1 VTDRLD
7 AHPEELLERER
18 RGVALSADE
27 RETLAEHLGGCVVC
41 RFSIQT
47 TADFA
52 REVPADVAP
61 AARFD
66 PLIQAALWSI
76 RVAAP
81 GVRRRARRPAPWVA
95 AAASILLM
103 AGAAAAAHWS
113 GFLGTLERR
122 PAPESR
128 RGPRAAKAPTSAG
141 VRTAPE
147 ILTASEP
154 PEPPATAPQTPAIAS
169 VTHERSAPPAPRER
183 SAGPRL
189 AFASASAPTP
199 AAVTRSSPSSI
210 GRQGFAQAAAERA
223 AGRPAAALRL
233 YAELAGSFP
242 LSPEGKAARVIK
254 GRLELDRG
262 EAGAALN
269 DFDGYLA
276 LGSGPLEEEALV
288 GRAEALH
295 GLARSAEEPAAWRRL
310 IDKFPYS
317 AHARRAAARIAALRA
332 QP

>member
-1 VTDRLD
+1 
-7 AHPEELLERER
+7 
-18 RGVALSADE
+18 
-27 RETLAEHLGGCVVC
+27 
-41 RFSIQT
+41 
-47 TADFA
+47 
-52 REVPADVAP
+52 
-61 AARFD
+61 
-66 PLIQAALWSI
+66 
-76 RVAAP
+76 
-81 GVRRRARRPAPWVA
+81 
-95 AAASILLM
+95 M

-210 GRQGFAQAAAERA
+210 GPQGMPSGGPRWEVLFAQAAAERA

-310 IDKFPYS
+310 IDKFPYT